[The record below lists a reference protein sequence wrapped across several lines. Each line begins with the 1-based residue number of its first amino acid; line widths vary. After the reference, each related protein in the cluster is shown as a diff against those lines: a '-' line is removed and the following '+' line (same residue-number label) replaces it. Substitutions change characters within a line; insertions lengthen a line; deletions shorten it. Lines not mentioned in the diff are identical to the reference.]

1 MQLTTFNT
9 KNIPNARKQTANIGV
24 NQKSGTLRIN
34 GAAVERMKLK
44 ENMQVQFHHDD
55 ESKGDWYLEIVKQDG
70 FLLRKKSVAGEH
82 GLVTQSC
89 AQVRKIF
96 ESIDFEGISGQIL
109 IAAEPVKDG
118 DNKLWPLI
126 TSSLATN

>member
-1 MQLTTFNT
+1 MKLTTFNT
-9 KNIPNARKQTANIGV
+9 TNIPNARKQTANIGV

-55 ESKGDWYLEIVKQDG
+55 ENKGDWYLEIVKHDG
-70 FLLRKKSVAGEH
+70 FLLRKKTVTGEH

-89 AQVRKIF
+89 ALVRKIF
-96 ESIDFEGISGQIL
+96 ESIKFEGASGQIL

-118 DNKLWPLI
+118 DKKLWPLI
-126 TSSLATN
+126 TSSLAIN